1 MATLV
6 YMSVGQVGAYQYWVN
21 QKLQL
26 IGIIQLFKK
35 TFRVSTAFQVKS
47 VFILER
53 QMQGD
58 KYKFLIQFCRKTVNF
73 KEQSSESKIYEFQ
86 KQIVDLILVYLSL
99 SPSEKIT

>member
-1 MATLV
+1 
-6 YMSVGQVGAYQYWVN
+6 MSVGQVGAYQYWVN

-73 KEQSSESKIYEFQ
+73 KEQSSESKIDEFQ

-99 SPSEKIT
+99 SPLEKIT

>member
-6 YMSVGQVGAYQYWVN
+6 YISVGQVGAYQYWVN

>member
-26 IGIIQLFKK
+26 TGIIQLFKK

-47 VFILER
+47 VLILKR
-53 QMQGD
+53 QMQGV

-86 KQIVDLILVYLSL
+86 EQIVDLILVYLSL
-99 SPSEKIT
+99 SPMN

>member
-1 MATLV
+1 
-6 YMSVGQVGAYQYWVN
+6 MSVGQVGAYQYWVN

-47 VFILER
+47 VLILKR

-86 KQIVDLILVYLSL
+86 EQIVYRLNISLPISITYELIFHFCN
-99 SPSEKIT
+99 

>member
-1 MATLV
+1 MLI

-99 SPSEKIT
+99 SPLEKIT

>member
-1 MATLV
+1 MLI